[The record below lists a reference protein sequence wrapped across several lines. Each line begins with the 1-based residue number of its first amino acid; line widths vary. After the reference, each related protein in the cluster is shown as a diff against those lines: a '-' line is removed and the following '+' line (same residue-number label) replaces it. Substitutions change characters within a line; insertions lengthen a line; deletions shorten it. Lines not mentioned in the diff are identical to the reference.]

1 MPAEPSVSY
10 QFACFQLDPARR
22 SLLRDGV
29 PVSVTSKAFDTLC
42 HLIRRR
48 GQVVSKQELMHVVWP
63 DTSVEENNLNQNISA
78 LRRILGETRSDNL
91 FIATVPGKGYQ
102 FISPVEVIPASE
114 PDTSH
119 PITLAVLPFENL
131 SGQPDRDYI
140 ADGLTEELI
149 TTLGLIDPDRL
160 RIIGRTTM
168 MSYRRTGKS
177 LSHISDEL
185 QAAYI
190 IESSIRS
197 EGQRLRITSK
207 LIRMRDHNFLWSMS
221 YDSQPRSIIEF
232 QQEISRAIAD
242 QIRLRLSPERL
253 NTLLR
258 RQSQNAEAYDLY
270 LRGRHLWNQLSPST
284 NKRAAEYFLRA
295 TTLDSHYAL
304 AWSGLA
310 DCYTGSP
317 INGDAPPLTV
327 GPLGRDAAAH
337 AIAADPNLAQSQ
349 TSDGFV
355 KFWTDWDWPGAEAA
369 FRKAITLDPNYS
381 LAHRLLGIVLS
392 HLQRH
397 EDAQRAIAHARLLD
411 PLLAG
416 HHALSS
422 QVAFVS
428 RKFVEAIQFARQSI
442 AIDPEFWIGHMQL
455 GQALEQLGQYDQALG
470 SLNLASRLSGGN
482 SKPIGLRGY
491 TLAKLGRTSEAR
503 EVLGILH
510 ELSGERFVPPYSQAI
525 IYAGLGER
533 DRALDHLEHSLRVRD
548 VHLAFL
554 PVDPKWDSFR
564 SDGRFRSLL
573 QACHFAGV

>member
-1 MPAEPSVSY
+1 MHSEPLVSY
-10 QFACFQLDPARR
+10 QFARFRLDPARR
-22 SLLRDGV
+22 SLFRDGV
-29 PVSVTSKAFDTLC
+29 PVSLTSKAFDTLC
-42 HLIRRR
+42 HLIRHQ
-48 GQVVSKQELMHVVWP
+48 GQVVSKQELMRVVWP
-63 DTSVEENNLNQNISA
+63 DTSVEENNLNQNIST
-78 LRRILGETRSDNL
+78 LRRALGETRDENL

-102 FISPVEVIPASE
+102 FISPVEVIPAAE
-114 PDTSH
+114 PDSSL
-119 PITLAVLPFENL
+119 PVTLAVLPFENL

-149 TTLGLIDPDRL
+149 TTLGLIDPEHLRL
-160 RIIGRTTM
+160 IGRTTM
-168 MSYRRTGKS
+168 MSYRRTSKS
-177 LSHISDEL
+177 LPQISGEL

-221 YDSQPRSIIEF
+221 YDSQPQSIIQF

-242 QIRLRLSPERL
+242 QIRLQLSPERL

-258 RQSQNAEAYDLY
+258 RQSRNAEAYDLY
-270 LRGRHLWNQLSPST
+270 LRGRHFWNQLSPPT
-284 NKRAAEYFLRA
+284 NRRAAEYFLQA
-295 TTLDSHYAL
+295 TNLDSQYAL

-310 DCYTGSP
+310 DCYTGSA

-327 GPLGRDAAAH
+327 GTLGREAAAH

-355 KFWTDWDWPGAEAA
+355 KFWTGWDWPGAEAA
-369 FRKAITLDPNYS
+369 FRRAITLDPNYS

-392 HLQRH
+392 HLQRN
-397 EDAQRAIAHARLLD
+397 EEALRAIGRARQLD

-422 QVAFVS
+422 QVAFAG
-428 RKFVEAIQFARQSI
+428 RKFAEAIQFARQSI
-442 AIDPEFWIGHMQL
+442 TIDPEFWIGHMQL
-455 GQALEQLGQYDQALG
+455 GQALEQLGQYDLALD

-482 SKPIGLRGY
+482 SKPISLRGY
-491 TLAKLGRTSEAR
+491 ILAKLGRTSEAQ
-503 EVLGILH
+503 EVLAMLQKV
-510 ELSGERFVPPYSQAI
+510 SAERFVPPYAQAI
-525 IYAGLGER
+525 IHAGLGES
-533 DRALDHLEHSLRVRD
+533 DRAFDHLEHGLRTRD

-564 SDGRFRSLL
+564 RDARFRALL
-573 QACHFAGV
+573 QACRFAGV